1 MGRRMINPRVWCK
14 VNGVVLSAAVMTYM
28 MWIYFGKSAESNI
41 YSYSNLLLTYCIA
54 TFRCYFYVIGLF
66 ISFRNTRKYFH
77 EIHTDM
83 ENNRSF
89 LTHVFWCC
97 CRTSFSASVAAVII
111 DIFQYKLFGFRDQFD
126 NYNITS
132 FNDINLVII
141 GDILYQI
148 TMFILQMF
156 VWEVWFDFGHYWGHR
171 MAHIYKSLYEFGH
184 IVHHESLSTD
194 AFDGLNI
201 TFDDALLTNFVP
213 HMLSLFITTQI
224 FGFKSFSTLEYHI
237 MGSYKTFVEVTG
249 HVGADFRGR
258 SFPLFP
264 PLPYYL
270 GIDIGTSAYHSV
282 HHLYN
287 MYNFSKRFT
296 LWDRVFGTLVIPPVM
311 ETGSRK
317 ETLKVYKPVFKGKK
331 KKKKK

>member
-156 VWEVWFDFGHYWGHR
+156 VWEVWFDFGHYWAHRFAHYSKTLYALGHC
-171 MAHIYKSLYEFGH
+171 S
-184 IVHHESLSTD
+184 HHESVSPD
-194 AFDGLNI
+194 AWDGFNI
-201 TFDDALLTNFVP
+201 TPDDVFLTTIIPHFGSMLLTYLLFGKRTF
-213 HMLSLFITTQI
+213 SLFEWH
-224 FGFKSFSTLEYHI
+224 LLV
-237 MGSYKTFVEVTG
+237 SYKALFEVSG
-249 HVGADFRGR
+249 HVGCDFKGH
-258 SFPLFP
+258 SFPIFP
-264 PLPYYL
+264 PLACYL
-270 GIDIGTSAYHSV
+270 GIDLETAAFHSM
-282 HHLYN
+282 HHVYYTCN
-287 MYNFSKRFT
+287 YAKRFA
-296 LWDRVFGTLVIPPVM
+296 LWDSVFNTIKRPPKLM
-311 ETGSRK
+311 HGSKNEMRN
-317 ETLKVYKPVFKGKK
+317 VFTKNK
-331 KKKKK
+331 

>member
-1 MGRRMINPRVWCK
+1 MTFLDFKTWDVERNKSRVVAPKTYCI
-14 VNGVVLSAAVMTYM
+14 VNGVALLIA
-28 MWIYFGKSAESNI
+28 
-41 YSYSNLLLTYCIA
+41 LLTYTIWTRFGNLEQTICWKNAIVLYSIG
-54 TFRCYFYVIGLF
+54 TLKGYIYIVGLYFA
-66 ISFRNTRKYFH
+66 FRNRKKYFTQLH
-77 EIHTDM
+77 REMVND
-83 ENNRSF
+83 RSF
-89 LTHVFWCC
+89 YHHVFWCC
-97 CRTSFSASVAAVII
+97 LRSSFSA
-111 DIFQYKLFGFRDQFD
+111 IFLEIFNTMGAFYFFGVDD
-126 NYNITS
+126 ANIWYTS
-132 FNDINLVII
+132 P
-141 GDILYQI
+141 ILA
-148 TMFILQMF
+148 FILF
-156 VWEVWFDFGHYWGHR
+156 VAKFFCWEVWFDFGHYWGHR